1 MGRASSLIDDLSA
14 AARFGGDGDAVTRYA
29 WSPELMSVHGWLVE
43 QLEALGLTATLDAAG
58 NVIGRWETGSGKA
71 VVIGSHLDTVPTG
84 GRYDG
89 ALGVLAGLDAI
100 RRLQAAGF
108 EPGRPV
114 WLASFMDEEGA
125 RFRTALMGSRAFV
138 GEDLTELADRR
149 DPGGITLRDAMT
161 EAGFSFDRLPEAVAI
176 ESVGAYLELHIEQ
189 GRVLES
195 AGAGIGIVTGLAG
208 MFGMR
213 ATFRGRADHAGT
225 TPMNDRRDALV
236 GASRAVVALR
246 DHATRHPGLL
256 RMTVGTMSV
265 QPGGFNIVPVLCEFS
280 IDVRAERGE
289 DLDGAREWITAL
301 LEGIARDEDLELDLR
316 RTHGQPPH
324 DFDEHVIAALRQA
337 ADEEGAETVDVKS
350 GAGHDAMVIGRHAPA
365 AMLFVPSRDGISH
378 NPAEYTSPEQ
388 CELGARVLAAAVR
401 NLTQAT

>member
-14 AARFGGDGDAVTRYA
+14 AARFGGDGDGVTRYA
-29 WSPELMSVHGWLVE
+29 WSPEQMAVLRWLAE

-58 NVIGRWETGSGKA
+58 NVIGRWEAGSGKA
-71 VVIGSHLDTVPTG
+71 VVIGSHLDTVPSG
-84 GRYDG
+84 GRFDG

-100 RRLQAAGF
+100 RRLKAEGF
-108 EPGRPV
+108 EPACPV

-138 GEDLTELADRR
+138 GEDLTELADRQ
-149 DPGGITLRDAMT
+149 DPDGVTLRDAMT
-161 EAGFSFDRLPEAVAI
+161 DAGFAFDRLPEAVAI
-176 ESVGAYLELHIEQ
+176 DSVGAYVELHIEQ

-225 TPMNDRRDALV
+225 TPMDDRRDALV

-256 RMTVGTMSV
+256 RMTVGTISV
-265 QPGGFNIVPVLCEFS
+265 QPGGFNIVPASCEFS
-280 IDVRAERGE
+280 IDVRAERGD
-289 DLDGAREWITAL
+289 DLDGARAWITAL
-301 LEGIARDEDLELDLR
+301 LEDIAGDEDLELDLR
-316 RTHGQPPH
+316 HTHGQPPH
-324 DFDEHVIAALRQA
+324 DFDDNVIAALRQA
-337 ADEEGAETVDVKS
+337 ADAEGAKTVDMKS

-365 AMLFVPSRDGISH
+365 AMLFVPSRDGVSH
-378 NPAEYTSPEQ
+378 SPAEYTSPEQ
-388 CELGARVLAAAVR
+388 CEIGARVLAGAVR
-401 NLTQAT
+401 NLTQAG